1 MSPLYAVS
9 CLLFSLVS
17 LSFTCCYFQLTRGR
31 ILHDLEDLE
40 ESMAHVEDKHEDGL
54 GGQTRGP
61 KAVAAGSTAVQV
73 SPTLPPSWV
82 C

>member
-1 MSPLYAVS
+1 MLLAVYSCVLYS
-9 CLLFSLVS
+9 LIFS
-17 LSFTCCYFQLTRGR
+17 SFPYCYLQLTRGR

-73 SPTLPPSWV
+73 GPPHTLSWV

>member
-1 MSPLYAVS
+1 MFCLAWLVIS
-9 CLLFSLVS
+9 LLFPS
-17 LSFTCCYFQLTRGR
+17 FQLTRGR

-73 SPTLPPSWV
+73 GPPHTSSLIHR
-82 C
+82 CADYLY